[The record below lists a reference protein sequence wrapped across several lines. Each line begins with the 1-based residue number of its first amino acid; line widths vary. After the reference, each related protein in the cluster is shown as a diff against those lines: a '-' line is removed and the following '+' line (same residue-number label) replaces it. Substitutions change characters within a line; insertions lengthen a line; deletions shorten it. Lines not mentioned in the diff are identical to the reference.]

1 MNAKHKQL
9 HRLLE
14 ETLEAGLACGPTRA
28 AVLAMARG
36 QRARRQGL
44 RAGLAA
50 VVVSMGLALLLRT
63 AGPTD
68 REPAPATQVPPAVAP
83 LVVKQVDDAQL
94 LLILQDTPAALM
106 EWPNGERTLL
116 VVQH

>member
-1 MNAKHKQL
+1 
-9 HRLLE
+9 
-14 ETLEAGLACGPTRA
+14 
-28 AVLAMARG
+28 
-36 QRARRQGL
+36 
-44 RAGLAA
+44 
-50 VVVSMGLALLLRT
+50 MGLVLLLKT
-63 AGPTD
+63 AGPAD
-68 REPAPATQVPPAVAP
+68 QEPVPTTQAPPAVAP